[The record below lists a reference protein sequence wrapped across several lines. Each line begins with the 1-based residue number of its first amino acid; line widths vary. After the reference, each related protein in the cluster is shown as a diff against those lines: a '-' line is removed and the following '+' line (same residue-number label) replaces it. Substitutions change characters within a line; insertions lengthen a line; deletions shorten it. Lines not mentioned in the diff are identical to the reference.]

1 MEKQGG
7 VMEEAIRLYNLFGL
21 SCLPVS
27 KDKSPYNVS
36 TWKGGITDP
45 SAYSGAYGIG
55 IICGSASGGVECI
68 DFDNHFGDAKDV
80 ISMFV
85 KTPEVDEI
93 YRKYKFPIE
102 STMNGGYH
110 FVYRCSA
117 VGGNQKLARRPVW
130 REERNRHEADVLI
143 ETRGEGGYF
152 AAAPTPGYIL
162 VRNSFETIPTITPDE
177 RGVLLSVCRSFN
189 TWIDKDARMNDEEKE
204 KPGDIYNSKHE
215 AIDDSIRCLKG
226 AGWVEVRPGIWR
238 RPGKKEGISATFGKV
253 APGVFYNFS
262 SSAYPFDPDHAYR
275 PFQIVGLLK
284 HNGDFKTFAREL
296 AEKYTDIVRDTRPE
310 PKKPQEEMTVSEMD
324 AIISKTYINTDIP
337 IAKPPV
343 ILQINDNGE
352 WQRLFTLG
360 NFSALTGKGKSKKTF
375 LNTMLL
381 AAAAS
386 GRQIQNKFAGELP
399 DNKQAVLLFDTEQSR
414 YDAWLTSKRT
424 ITLAGY
430 DIPNFGSFALREY
443 SPLQR
448 CDIIEYALKKY
459 GNTVG
464 LIAIDGIADLAKAIN
479 DEEEATRVGS
489 WLMRLSSEYNIH
501 IITVIH
507 QNKGDNFATGHL
519 GSMIIKKAE
528 AVIGVERDASERN
541 RSKVSCDNMR
551 GVADFEDFFFEIED
565 HIPRICNGFM
575 PSKKIAF

>member
-1 MEKQGG
+1 
-7 VMEEAIRLYNLFGL
+7 MEEIVKLYNSFGL

-27 KDKSPYNVS
+27 KDKSPYKVK
-36 TWKGGITDP
+36 TWKGGVTDRA
-45 SAYSGAYGIG
+45 SYVGAYGVG
-55 IICGSASGGVECI
+55 IICGAISGGLECI
-68 DFDNHFGDAKDV
+68 DFDNHFGDAKDI
-80 ISMFV
+80 ISGFI
-85 KTPEVDEI
+85 KTPEIDEL
-93 YRKYKFPIE
+93 YRRYKFPIE

-110 FVYRCSA
+110 LVYRCE
-117 VGGNQKLARRPVW
+117 VIEGNQKLARRPVW
-130 REERNRHEADVLI
+130 KEETQRNEPDAII

-152 AAAPTPGYIL
+152 AADPTPGYKVL
-162 VRNSFETIPTITPDE
+162 KNSFENIPTITPTD
-177 RGVLLSVCRSFN
+177 RSIIFGVCRSFN
-189 TWIDKDARMNDEEKE
+189 TWIDRETKSPDEEKE
-204 KPGDIYNSKHE
+204 KPGDIYNSKSE

-253 APGVFYNFS
+253 APNVFYNFS
-262 SSAYPFDPDHAYR
+262 SSAYPFDSNHGYR
-275 PFQIVGLLK
+275 PFQVVGLLK
-284 HNGDFKTFAREL
+284 YNGDFKAFAKEL
-296 AEKYTDIVRDTRPE
+296 SEKYTDIVKDIKPE
-310 PKKPQEEMTVSEMD
+310 KKKEPEQMTTSEMD
-324 AIISKTYINTDIP
+324 DVLSRAYINTDIP
-337 IAKPPV
+337 IVKPPV
-343 ILQINDNGE
+343 ILQIHDGGE

-381 AAAAS
+381 AAAAA
-386 GRQIQNKFAGELP
+386 GRVVQNKFAGSLP
-399 DNKQAVLLFDTEQSR
+399 DNKRTVLLFDTEQSR

-424 ITLAGY
+424 LALAGLEV
-430 DIPNFGSFALREY
+430 PNFGSFALREY
-443 SPLQR
+443 TPLQR
-448 CDIIEYALKKY
+448 CEIIEYAIKKMS
-459 GNTVG
+459 NHLG

-489 WLMRLSSEYNIH
+489 LLMRWSAEYNIH

-528 AVIGVERDASERN
+528 AVIGVEKDQGDRN
-541 RSKVSCDNMR
+541 KSKVSCDNMR

-565 HIPRICNGFM
+565 HIPRICNNYS